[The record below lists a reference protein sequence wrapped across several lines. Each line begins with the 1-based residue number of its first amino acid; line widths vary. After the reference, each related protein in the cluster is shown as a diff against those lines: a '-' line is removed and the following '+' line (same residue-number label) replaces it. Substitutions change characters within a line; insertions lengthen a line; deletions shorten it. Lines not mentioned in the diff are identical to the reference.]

1 MKMRSIHRLK
11 KHSEYY
17 YIFQEIILSIKQR
30 NFLAKNASIAFFALF
45 AFIPLVLLILFF
57 FSQWL
62 SSSTL
67 ALNKL
72 QAIVPLLLP
81 EMSERIMEE
90 VAKVSS
96 SKTSLGFVWIA
107 ILFLGSTPLT
117 SALRSSFN
125 QIFSLGYRDTFFK
138 DKVTDIL
145 AVTLIMILLFVY
157 LSINIYLIQASNF
170 FINYVPV
177 IEEKFLISFLSFAL
191 LTVVVSFFF
200 KIFIPVKIRS
210 SYIFYGGVI
219 TSLTWFILSNTFS
232 SFNYISEYY
241 GVFFGG
247 MRGLFI
253 SLIWLYLNT
262 AALLIGAEV
271 IAAFHKKN
279 ILLIKKLFTM
289 PNIHN
294 HPIHKKIMDHFGK
307 HFKKDKIIFTAGSND
322 QKLFFVVEGEVGI
335 VKRGKVVETI
345 SAGQYFGEQSL
356 INKVPRS
363 ASAFV
368 ISDWARIIILP
379 KKEMRQILQE
389 DNEIAMKFLQSM
401 AKKIDDY

>member
-11 KHSEYY
+11 KNSEYY

-191 LTVVVSFFF
+191 FTVVFFF
-200 KIFIPVKIRS
+200 FFFIFIR
-210 SYIFYGGVI
+210 
-219 TSLTWFILSNTFS
+219 
-232 SFNYISEYY
+232 
-241 GVFFGG
+241 
-247 MRGLFI
+247 
-253 SLIWLYLNT
+253 IW
-262 AALLIGAEV
+262 
-271 IAAFHKKN
+271 
-279 ILLIKKLFTM
+279 
-289 PNIHN
+289 
-294 HPIHKKIMDHFGK
+294 
-307 HFKKDKIIFTAGSND
+307 
-322 QKLFFVVEGEVGI
+322 
-335 VKRGKVVETI
+335 R
-345 SAGQYFGEQSL
+345 
-356 INKVPRS
+356 
-363 ASAFV
+363 
-368 ISDWARIIILP
+368 
-379 KKEMRQILQE
+379 
-389 DNEIAMKFLQSM
+389 
-401 AKKIDDY
+401 

>member
-1 MKMRSIHRLK
+1 M
-11 KHSEYY
+11 
-17 YIFQEIILSIKQR
+17 
-30 NFLAKNASIAFFALF
+30 
-45 AFIPLVLLILFF
+45 
-57 FSQWL
+57 
-62 SSSTL
+62 
-67 ALNKL
+67 
-72 QAIVPLLLP
+72 
-81 EMSERIMEE
+81 
-90 VAKVSS
+90 
-96 SKTSLGFVWIA
+96 
-107 ILFLGSTPLT
+107 
-117 SALRSSFN
+117 
-125 QIFSLGYRDTFFK
+125 
-138 DKVTDIL
+138 
-145 AVTLIMILLFVY
+145 
-157 LSINIYLIQASNF
+157 
-170 FINYVPV
+170 
-177 IEEKFLISFLSFAL
+177 
-191 LTVVVSFFF
+191 
-200 KIFIPVKIRS
+200 
-210 SYIFYGGVI
+210 
-219 TSLTWFILSNTFS
+219 TWFILSNTFS
-232 SFNYISEYY
+232 SFTYISEYY